1 MSKPHPYM
9 LSIDGTDFAG
19 KKTLAHEIAGYVKE
33 HLGLNTEIISFP
45 AYDLPTGKGVLS
57 FLNGEIPFEGKTIGD
72 RIAYMRMIAQIFHVN
87 RMEYFLKNDLDDLST
102 VYIFDRYI
110 LSNAIHQIAEFVGDY
125 MKLLHNDESDLETV
139 RDTGY
144 LLGLDHYSDILRM
157 ELENKILPQMDL
169 YIVLHASESY
179 LDSLE
184 KAMRDGSLKRPP
196 KHDGSDVLENMDS
209 IRRANEAIGYV
220 VKSQDMKVFYNRGDV
235 LVSNNNSDHKEIM
248 MSIHKGIEAIG
259 VLG

>member
-57 FLNGEIPFEGKTIGD
+57 FLNGEIPFVGKTIGD

-87 RMEYFLKNDLDDLST
+87 RMEYFLENDLDDLST

-125 MKLLHNDESDLETV
+125 MKLIHDDVGDLETA

-144 LLGLDHYSDILRM
+144 LLGVDHYSYILRM
-157 ELENKILPQMDL
+157 ELENRTLPHMNQ
-169 YIVLHASESY
+169 YIILHASENY
-179 LDSLE
+179 LNSLE
-184 KAMRDGSLKRPP
+184 KALRDGSMKRPP
-196 KHDGSDVLENMDS
+196 KHDGSDVLENIDS

-235 LVSNNNSDHKEIM
+235 LVRSNDTNHEDIM
-248 MSIHKGIEAIG
+248 KSIRKGIEASGIFG
-259 VLG
+259 